1 VSLHRLTYIKT
12 LFEAIL
18 FVILVPLILL
28 EVWHRRGKGIG
39 RKVLEQGSVIP

>member
-1 VSLHRLTYIKT
+1 MSLARLTYIKT

-28 EVWHRRGKGIG
+28 EVWKHRGRGIG
-39 RKVLEQGSVIP
+39 ARVLQQGSVLP

>member
-18 FVILVPLILL
+18 FVILVPLILW
-28 EVWHRRGKGIG
+28 EVFKSPRTAG
-39 RKVLEQGSVIP
+39 RKALEQGTTLP